1 MSTPTSSLSHFFF
14 NFNFSSAALLHLQ
27 LSIFFIF
34 EKKCLFFSLILIS
47 NYFCVAF
54 GQVHSFIQFWR
65 GSSVG

>member
-34 EKKCLFFSLILIS
+34 EKKRRFLSLIPIS
-47 NYFCVAF
+47 SYFCVAF
-54 GQVHSFIQFWR
+54 EQVHSFMQFWR